1 MPGTTPARR
10 LTLAEVAERLG
21 VHYMTA
27 YGYVR
32 DGRLEARKDGTSWSV
47 DVRDLEAF
55 DQRGRTAAPPPASD
69 LSPRFL
75 ERLLRADEEGAWRVV
90 QQARDRGTTPAH
102 VLTDLVAPAAGDR
115 RRPVGPRRDDGGPGA
130 PRVRDGDA
138 DHRPP
143 VATARPAR
151 PAVGARGDRRRT
163 ERRPRPPVRP
173 RARPA
178 AQPGAGRHRPRRQRA
193 GPRLGRHRGG
203 RLASAGSPARRRRPV
218 RHDRRARPAGAG
230 ARSLSIRAASDV
242 PIVVGGHGITSSRA
256 ARDLGADHYTRS
268 AVEAVALL
276 DALAES
282 GG

>member
-27 YGYVR
+27 YRYVR

-55 DQRGRTAAPPPASD
+55 DRRGRTGAPPPASD

-102 VLTDLVAPAAGDR
+102 VLTDLVAPALATVGDR
-115 RRPVGPRRDDGGPGA
+115 W
-130 PRVRDGDA
+130 
-138 DHRPP
+138 
-143 VATARPAR
+143 
-151 PAVGARGDRRRT
+151 ARGET
-163 ERRPRPPVRP
+163 TVGQE
-173 RARPA
+173 
-178 AQPGAGRHRPRRQRA
+178 H
-193 GPRLGRHRGG
+193 
-203 RLASAGSPARRRRPV
+203 LASATATRIIARLSPLLARRGPPRAHVVIGAAPNDAHALPSAIV
-218 RHDRRARPAGAG
+218 RDLLRSQGLSVTDLGANVPAHDWGAIVAAASRAPGPPLVAAGLCATTAG
-230 ARSLSIRAASDV
+230 HAQQVRAALLSIRAASDV
-242 PIVVGGHGITSSRA
+242 QIVVGGHGITSSQA

-268 AVEAVALL
+268 AVEAVALF
-276 DALAES
+276 DALAE
-282 GG
+282 GGD